1 MSERKKS
8 VTSMLSI
15 RNGISDDN
23 RKAVTA
29 LLNQQLADHYVLLT
43 KTKFYHW
50 NVEGPEFHDLHELF
64 DAQYEMI
71 AEQVDELAEQALKLG
86 G

>member
-64 DAQYEMI
+64 DAQ
-71 AEQVDELAEQALKLG
+71 
-86 G
+86 